1 MERSINALFLYQV
14 YAARDWEGTDDQPK
28 YRMIADF
35 LYREDA
41 EAYVEYLKKNP
52 HDGLYKFYIRDCGK

>member
-1 MERSINALFLYQV
+1 V
-14 YAARDWEGTDDQPK
+14 YAAKDTEGTSEQPK

-35 LYREDA
+35 LYPEDA

-52 HDGLYKFYIRDCGK
+52 HDGLTRFYIRDCGK

>member
-1 MERSINALFLYQV
+1 MDRSVNALFLYQV
-14 YAARDWEGTDDQPK
+14 YAARDFESTPEQPK

-35 LYREDA
+35 LYLEDA

>member
-1 MERSINALFLYQV
+1 MDRSINALFLYQV
-14 YAARDWEGTDDQPK
+14 YASRDFEPDK

-35 LYREDA
+35 LYPEDA

-52 HDGLYKFYIRDCGK
+52 HDGLCKFYIRDCGK

>member
-1 MERSINALFLYQV
+1 
-14 YAARDWEGTDDQPK
+14 
-28 YRMIADF
+28 MIADF
-35 LYREDA
+35 LYLEDA

>member
-1 MERSINALFLYQV
+1 MDLSINALFLYQV
-14 YAARDWEGTDDQPK
+14 YAARKDEGSEAQPK

-52 HDGLYKFYIRDCGK
+52 HHGLYKFYIRDCGK

>member
-1 MERSINALFLYQV
+1 MDRYINALFLYQV
-14 YAARDWEGTDDQPK
+14 YAARDFEADK

-35 LYREDA
+35 LYLEDA

-52 HDGLYKFYIRDCGK
+52 HDGLCKFYIRDCGK